1 MKYSLVS
8 NNELKYLHFNDSD
21 TKLETEK
28 DISDIIAALVE
39 HNSQFLLFDSETL
52 SPSFFQL
59 KGGLVGN
66 LIQKLS
72 MYHIK
77 SAIVIK
83 DIHILKS
90 DFISAVVDNKEQNVL
105 KLCTNITEAE
115 NWFLSL
121 KDKAI

>member
-72 MYHIK
+72 MT
-77 SAIVIK
+77 
-83 DIHILKS
+83 IL
-90 DFISAVVDNKEQNVL
+90 NRQL
-105 KLCTNITEAE
+105 L
-115 NWFLSL
+115 
-121 KDKAI
+121 

>member
-1 MKYSLVS
+1 M
-8 NNELKYLHFNDSD
+8 
-21 TKLETEK
+21 
-28 DISDIIAALVE
+28 
-39 HNSQFLLFDSETL
+39 FDSETL

-83 DIHILKS
+83 DIHSLKS

-105 KLCTNITEAE
+105 KLCTNITGSRKLV
-115 NWFLSL
+115 F
-121 KDKAI
+121 KFKG